1 MAKAKKQ
8 LELKI
13 VFDTNVIFTG
23 SASDLFKKELIEFF
37 AKYSTLSDIK
47 ITWLI
52 PDVVIDERRY
62 QMKKKGFEIIPSIK
76 KLEKIIGHNLAITE
90 EIIETR
96 INETI
101 EKQVSLYNVNPISID
116 VTKVNWETII
126 HNSCFRKPPFEDGE
140 YEKGFR
146 DSIILETVIQLIN
159 NSPSSKSICRII
171 LLTNDKLLQEAFNER
186 TKSNHNTSVLNSLE
200 EIESLINV
208 LSSEIT
214 EELISQIIDQVE
226 KVFFETDNIN
236 SIYYKEN
243 IRQQI
248 VDNYSNEL
256 RQLPSKADRRENLTW
271 WISKPGFVK
280 KEGQKIFWKNVISVE
295 SKAFKKQK
303 EDYLSLLEKLTSNVE
318 FEQSY
323 KSPFGAILGQ
333 KQSEKTDVL
342 VSSGK
347 TKFEIIW
354 CITLTTSKII
364 KNTKIER
371 IDYIETVWE

>member
-37 AKYSTLSDIK
+37 TKYSTLSDIK
-47 ITWLI
+47 ITWLT

-101 EKQVSLYNVNPISID
+101 EKQVTLYNVIPISID

-126 HNSCFRKPPFEDGE
+126 HNSCFRKPPFEDGD

-171 LLTNDKLLQEAFNER
+171 LLTNDKLLQEAFNDR
-186 TKSNHNTSVLNSLE
+186 TKSNNNTSVLNSLE
-200 EIESLINV
+200 EIESLINI

-214 EELISQIIDQVE
+214 EELISQIIDQIE

-280 KEGQKIFWKNVISVE
+280 KEGQKVFWKTVISVE

-303 EDYLSLLEKLTSNVE
+303 EDSLSFLEKLTSNVE